1 VNVCI
6 FTGPTISP
14 ADAARELDALYFP
27 PAAEGD
33 VYRATLR
40 RPQVI
45 GIIDG
50 YFQDVPSVRL
60 KEILWAMSRGIHV
73 FGSASIGALRATE
86 LAAFGMQGV
95 GKVFELFRDGILEDD
110 DEVAVAHGP
119 AELGFPSLS
128 EAMVNIRQTLRKAE
142 AEEVIT
148 ADVGATLEEIA
159 KQFFYPERDYS
170 AVLHRAAEIGLP
182 ESQLT
187 RLRGW
192 LPQGRVNQKREDAV
206 AMLRLIS
213 RRLAEGPE
221 PKRVSFSFEHTAMW
235 GAVLRKGGES
245 PTNPQPDPGD
255 VRLESLLDEL
265 RLKGG
270 QYHESRL
277 LGLERF
283 FAIREADRQGV
294 NVTDESRAE
303 AETSFR
309 RQHDL
314 LTAARFD
321 DWMKENAM
329 DRHGFDAL
337 MGDEVRLK
345 TVRERV
351 RMLCGTSLIDQLRV
365 SGEYPTLFRKAA
377 KKEQVLAA
385 FGSKNLS
392 LETAG
397 LTEEELFRW
406 YFEQVLGL
414 LVPVDI
420 GAYANGLGFA
430 QPHAFRRALLR
441 EYVYRRV
448 AAEGLNGASDDQ

>member
-1 VNVCI
+1 MNVCI

-14 ADAARELDALYFP
+14 ADAATELDALYFP

-73 FGSASIGALRATE
+73 FGSASMGALRATE
-86 LAAFGMQGV
+86 LAAFGMEGV

-142 AEEVIT
+142 TEEVIT
-148 ADVGATLEEIA
+148 AKVGTALEQIA
-159 KQFFYPERDYS
+159 KQLFYPERNYS
-170 AVLHRAAEIGLP
+170 ALLHRAAEMGLP
-182 ESQLT
+182 QPQLE

-213 RRLAEGPE
+213 RRLAGATE

-235 GAVLRKGGES
+235 EAVLRKSGDSRGNAQADAGEV
-245 PTNPQPDPGD
+245 P
-255 VRLESLLDEL
+255 LELLLDEL
-265 RLKGG
+265 RLKGDEFH
-270 QYHESRL
+270 QSEL
-277 LGLERF
+277 LALERF
-283 FAIREADRQGV
+283 FAIRDADHRGM
-294 NVTDESRAE
+294 NSTDQSRGE

-309 RQHDL
+309 REHDL
-314 LTAARFD
+314 LSAAQFD
-321 DWMKENAM
+321 DWMKENGL

-337 MGDEVRLK
+337 MADEARLK
-345 TVRERV
+345 MVRERV
-351 RMLCGTSLIDQLRV
+351 RMLSGNSLRDQLRL
-365 SGEYPTLFRKAA
+365 SGEYPTLSRKAA

-385 FGSKNLS
+385 FGTKNLS
-392 LETAG
+392 LETAE

-406 YFEQVLGL
+406 YFEEVLGRPM
-414 LVPVDI
+414 PVDVS
-420 GAYANGLGFA
+420 AYAERLGFA

-441 EYVYRRV
+441 EYVYRRF
-448 AAEGLNGASDDQ
+448 AAEGVNGEGDEQ